1 MQLCGH
7 ENKKKYQIKYLK
19 EFDKPIK
26 IICFYNNQVK
36 FFGKQKDIPEWMLD
50 LCARI
55 VTEYKDRVEVYY

>member
-7 ENKKKYQIKYLK
+7 ENKNKYQIKYLK

-36 FFGKQKDIPEWMLD
+36 FFGEQKDIPEWMLD

>member
-7 ENKKKYQIKYLK
+7 ENNRNHQIKYLK

-50 LCARI
+50 LTARI
-55 VTEYKDRVEVYY
+55 VSEFTDRIEVYY